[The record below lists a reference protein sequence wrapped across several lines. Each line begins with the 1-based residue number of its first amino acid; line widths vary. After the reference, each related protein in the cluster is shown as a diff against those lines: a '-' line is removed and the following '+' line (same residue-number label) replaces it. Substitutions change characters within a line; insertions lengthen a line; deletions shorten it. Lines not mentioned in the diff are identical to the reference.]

1 MCVICL
7 NAKLNPVN
15 MCICSMG
22 AVDKAIASP
31 REIMKTVILS
41 NANGFIILHNHP
53 GGSSQPSLEDI
64 HVTDVMSKAGELLG
78 IPLYDHIIAAAGSD
92 EIYSFYEKGSM
103 PQSQLKY
110 ADRVAD
116 INLRSDRTET
126 NEIRKPLKLHQIKI

>member
-1 MCVICL
+1 MELIR
-7 NAKLNPVN
+7 
-15 MCICSMG
+15 
-22 AVDKAIASP
+22 
-31 REIMKTVILS
+31 REHTH
-41 NANGFIILHNHP
+41 FHP

-116 INLRSDRTET
+116 INLRSDMAET

>member
-1 MCVICL
+1 MQYIIV
-7 NAKLNPVN
+7 
-15 MCICSMG
+15 S
-22 AVDKAIASP
+22 
-31 REIMKTVILS
+31 
-41 NANGFIILHNHP
+41 FIVLGIFVVTTMMLC
-53 GGSSQPSLEDI
+53 GI

-116 INLRSDRTET
+116 INLRSDMAET